1 MNLSNF
7 SDSPRPHFN
16 RIQNKYTQRDK
27 TEHLFRK
34 TPGNFTWDVI
44 PGASGPYENK
54 LQANSLLKKLN
65 FQQINIHA
73 YNRLHAF
80 AGGNA
85 CTLLDPIFWL
95 VLRIAYLR
103 HKLSI

>member
-1 MNLSNF
+1 MSGDNKAHLNL
-7 SDSPRPHFN
+7 
-16 RIQNKYTQRDK
+16 IKNKYPQKDQ
-27 TEHLFRK
+27 TERLFRK
-34 TPGNFTWDVI
+34 APGNFTCDVI
-44 PGASGPYENK
+44 PGASGPYGNK